1 MTGTRTLTD
10 LIPGGSA
17 VEFTITADT
26 NSLNIESM
34 VLDAQREQA
43 TLVHARLAKQVATWR
58 RELYA
63 MRAELG
69 GKPAPETGASSQ
81 PTCPMPGRMRC
92 WGTADAVWLQWIP
105 AGQPLDLD
113 HAVAQRIQVHGTDTD
128 EYLAAAAERWL
139 TGYGAPPAGTVDWI
153 LPQLIAWRDRLAES

>member
-43 TLVHARLAKQVATWR
+43 TLVHARLADARSHLFRYTWQTR
-58 RELYA
+58 
-63 MRAELG
+63 
-69 GKPAPETGASSQ
+69 PFS
-81 PTCPMPGRMRC
+81 
-92 WGTADAVWLQWIP
+92 
-105 AGQPLDLD
+105 
-113 HAVAQRIQVHGTDTD
+113 
-128 EYLAAAAERWL
+128 
-139 TGYGAPPAGTVDWI
+139 AGT
-153 LPQLIAWRDRLAES
+153 